1 MAPEDADD
9 ISLEIHRLFSEEMQR
24 VPATIRPFISDNT
37 NRYESW
43 EYFIGSYGKAFDILV
58 ENALRAFPDPQL
70 NVAIMYLCRHAIEL
84 SIKDAIIAYAE
95 SAGQQDPVLSHNLL
109 LLWGELMRQTEAAG
123 FDNSDEWT
131 VYCGRLVEYIHSF
144 DATGERFRYPA
155 NRRGVLFEM
164 PDIDLKQL
172 ALAHWH
178 VGMLCDGAIGM
189 LDALGRQS

>member
-1 MAPEDADD
+1 MSSGTVDS
-9 ISLEIHRLFSEEMQR
+9 ISLEIHQLFDDEMQR
-24 VPATIRPFISDNT
+24 VPHSIRPFISGNT

-58 ENALRAFPDPQL
+58 ENALRAYPDPQL
-70 NVAIMYLCRHAIEL
+70 NVAIMYLSRHAIEL

-95 SAGQQDPVLSHNLL
+95 SAGQVDPVLSHNLL
-109 LLWGELMRQTEAAG
+109 LLWEELLRQTEAAG
-123 FDNSDEWT
+123 FKNDDDWT
-131 VYCGRLVEYIHSF
+131 VYCGKLVEYIHGF
-144 DATGERFRYPA
+144 DATGEKFRYPA

-172 ALAHWH
+172 AIAHWH
-178 VGMLCDGAIGM
+178 IGMLCDGAIGM